1 VADLT
6 ELSRVD
12 GGFAIR
18 RRRTLGGPGRIPHFS
33 VALVSL
39 VALVFLAALG
49 AAGCGGTTAGNSAAR
64 ATTPRTTPSRSA
76 TSPAGTR
83 AELRLSST
91 SPVVG
96 QSVTVSGSHC
106 PAPSGGVLA
115 LLQDPASGPQA
126 TDASG
131 FGPLTRSTVTSDA
144 NGSWTT
150 QVTIPADLIGPVS
163 MGAICEDTY
172 GRTMFSYPKVPVTVT
187 TPYRMHVEPAGP
199 VKPGTSLTV
208 TSVGGG
214 CPGIW
219 APVVNLWSS
228 STRPSDQ
235 PTPDAVYGQT
245 GGGPTWTLVL
255 PVPVGTAPGRYD
267 VVGRCSY
274 SRTFPVTYEPVPV
287 LVTAG

>member
-1 VADLT
+1 MADPVG
-6 ELSRVD
+6 LSRVD
-12 GGFAIR
+12 GPASRPRLISG
-18 RRRTLGGPGRIPHFS
+18 GRILIPLF
-33 VALVSL
+33 LV
-39 VALVFLAALG
+39 ALG
-49 AAGCGGTTAGNSAAR
+49 AAGCGGATAGDPAAR
-64 ATTPRTTPSRSA
+64 ATAHRTGPSASA
-76 TSPAGTR
+76 TSAARTG

-91 SPVVG
+91 SLAVG

-106 PAPSGGVLA
+106 PAPSGGVVA
-115 LLQDPASGPQA
+115 LVQDPASGPQA
-126 TDASG
+126 TYSSG
-131 FGPLTRSTVTSDA
+131 FGPLTRATVTSAA

-150 QVTIPADLIGPVS
+150 QVTIPAGLIGPMS

-172 GRTMFSYPKVPVTVT
+172 GRTQFSYPKVPVTVA

-199 VKPGTSLTV
+199 VKPGTALTV

-255 PVPVGTAPGRYD
+255 PVPLGTAPGPYD
-267 VVGRCSY
+267 VVGRCSD
-274 SRTFPVTYEPVPV
+274 SRSFPVTYEPVPV